1 MTEDDATAVILD
13 ALAEVAPEADPA
25 RLDADAPIQDQVDLD
40 SMDFLALMEAVRT
53 RTGIE
58 VPESDY
64 RRLAT
69 IADGAR
75 YLAARTA

>member
-1 MTEDDATAVILD
+1 VTEADATAAILD

-25 RLDADAPIQDQVDLD
+25 RLDVHVAVQDQVDLD
-40 SMDFLALMEAVRT
+40 SMDFLALIEAVRA
-53 RTGIE
+53 RTGVD